1 MANVLFNGVNYSW
14 ENSNIVIFN
23 VPLVGI
29 TKISIKSK
37 QTKDNNYGQGSVPI
51 SVGYGNKEY
60 EMSISIYFDE
70 LVKWINAVSN
80 GDILD
85 IPYFDFPM
93 VLANKSAR
101 AVVPQKVIVRA
112 AEFLESPFEVAQG
125 DTKVIVDIPMRIAGV
140 DWKN

>member
-1 MANVLFNGVNYSW
+1 MANVLINGVNYSW
-14 ENSNIVIFN
+14 LNSTIVLFN

-29 TKISIKSK
+29 TKISLKSK
-37 QTKDNNYGQGSVPI
+37 QAKDNNYGLGNTPT

-60 EMSISIYFDE
+60 EGSISIYYDE

-93 VLANKSAR
+93 TLSGSR
-101 AVVPQKVIVRA
+101 VVPQKVIIRA
-112 AEFLESPFEVAQG
+112 AEFLESPFETAQG
-125 DTKVIVDIPMRIAGV
+125 DTKIIVDIPMRIAGI